1 MGLNPDLYD
10 AVPIQSEAAT
20 PQGAPSAAAQSSATG
35 SFGRAA
41 GRGLIP
47 SGGAAIGG
55 GLGWA
60 GLTALGLS
68 TDGIG
73 LIPVIAGSLISAAG
87 GSALANKAQDVALEK
102 LTPTLKASMDRQSAI
117 DAAQHPMA
125 QTLGGVASALPAFEF
140 APGASV
146 RGLSAAY
153 RLARGIVP
161 DAERAAAVTAAR
173 ATGAQVGLGA
183 ATGVI
188 NPLLEGREPTLEDIG
203 SGAGQALVFG
213 RHHDYLGKIPGLGVL
228 RHGPLTPSMEPA
240 DSHVWSAT
248 DMGPAEPLAQRINRT
263 IGAPGA
269 LPTLAPGEQES
280 LNTQLYRQR
289 YAGRLEPTMN
299 PNPVGGE
306 SMGAVPGVG
315 ITTELQEV
323 IPKGNTIY
331 QGNEVRY
338 KGWKYD
344 RPPVGQSSST
354 VVTDRG
360 QLPPG
365 EEPLGGQPTEPKPIV
380 PKDSNGVTVIP
391 AVGSASAQNIEL
403 TKQHNETHL
412 TAQNQKNVTG
422 ANQAP
427 DAISKTKGL
436 PDRTNQNLPTW
447 LSEEIDRQYQT
458 AKSLGLDT
466 RIAELSKTQTAKQ
479 VIATLGIPENADT
492 IGMVRAVRAKLKI
505 PAQDE
510 AKGPSNATHPI
521 PESERLQQERQRTA
535 QGTALPEQQPQV
547 GQTQGQ
553 PDRAGSGLRGGEKG
567 VNVQRAN
574 LASGETTA
582 TPTETKGRATD
593 VSGLPPKG
601 TAEPPAKATGKV
613 KPSHF
618 AVAASGLSGKVE
630 VRPVNE
636 ASARESVSL
645 QDKTKVVPFPK
656 LGKIP
661 EWVSPKLRKAM
672 ESADKSGAGFK
683 VDVDAEYKRL
693 TPAQKQELAAQG
705 WSVDQGRNNHV
716 RIGLN
721 TDVGPN
727 RLRQVVQSK
736 QSPAKASQEFDRLIA
751 EHGMQ
756 LGWIHNPDIFY
767 TEVGKAS
774 STDSIKAAIAKSKAV
789 QQSRR
794 NAVIDMLGHEHIGE
808 VDSAEGRA
816 KLLEKLKQ
824 HIADRTAAK
833 PTATGGELFGSE
845 EMPFNLTG
853 EHIAPAETKATRS
866 DTSAQQEMFAIQ
878 KIVASKD
885 PAKSADAAVLIHG
898 SPDAAIEAIH
908 KQLSVVDSDPATRKA
923 FVKEQRQRLEQVMAL
938 LHERSNNPF
947 QVAQPNIPPEQL
959 LAHPVNRDLLAWLER
974 LAVRY
979 NIKLTKTG
987 EYLTTTDGV
996 VAAGVADFANRL
1008 AKFHG
1013 SLATV
1018 DTGLHEIAHIFLDD
1032 LRTSTNPYER
1042 AMYDELIQIFRGN
1055 EERAVQVVGVR
1066 GTDLIRNRIEGN
1078 TLARFKAWAG
1088 DFWSWV
1094 KAKWGKATPQD
1105 LANLMARRLVDGE
1118 AVARGERP
1126 PLSAQENLR
1135 YKPAAVREAEATE
1148 RQRTGQLEEDL
1159 HQNDFTV
1166 PGLRGMYQAVRALGP
1181 MGEHAADALSK
1192 ITDRIQHWTGA
1203 YRNQAQLA
1211 IMKLPKAQ
1219 QEQLL
1224 KIFYNQRE
1232 NPGAPM
1238 PTLTAEQDAAYSKI
1252 RQLLRSGAQDA
1263 TQQGVLIW
1271 DGEDFRQINIT
1282 NTYFPHTMSQEA
1294 ARIASQEQDTPQYN
1308 ALKKSFTDW
1317 VEAGGLKGPD
1327 AAVTPE
1333 TAERMW
1339 KERTEGQLQKSP
1351 RQAAGFA
1358 ALEKSAGLGLPPE
1371 MREHDL
1377 GRALNNYWDKF
1388 AAKMAWY
1395 EHVEAPTPE
1404 NAVTR
1409 TLFNATD
1416 QFGSQTEN
1424 AHTLQDGTTP
1434 IQSIAGNR
1442 KLEDAVKVLL
1452 HNFSPRDRATDA
1464 ANQLIGSGIMETLTG
1479 LGDFSGGIGLS
1490 LVHLKMG
1497 DIFSLMPRAAMNL
1510 GQGIKAGMRQN
1521 RIKPNY
1527 YSQSSSIAGGGETP
1541 EVLSSMADRMRKA
1554 AGFIYKITGRQ
1565 HLETWGRG
1573 YLMELGNLKTL
1584 AAKGR
1589 IEARIHDK
1597 NDVKWMNNFAGEGWE
1612 ERLRSGSF
1620 TPDHIEKT
1628 AARFVDDIQGSYTGE
1643 YVPHWA
1649 ISGQLAPFFSL
1660 AKWNIEMAN
1669 RFTKNVINPM
1679 VRQGDFGP
1687 FLKVTLGGMAAG
1699 EVIHAVR
1706 QLITGKKSQDAS
1718 WDEIAAAGGA
1728 GLPYRLM
1735 ANAAYA
1741 GYSGLYCDVI
1751 KQAFDLSKG
1760 NQAQGF
1766 RFPLLGAITTTAD
1779 RVKQL
1784 SVALDAGEN
1793 PFEMMSVFAQT
1804 FATDNIQM
1812 ARALMRFTSEDQ
1824 QKMVEHANAY
1834 RDLKTFHDL
1843 NGYPATLSDS
1853 RANPFQNPLK
1863 KQFQRADIGQAVQ
1876 IAPQLTQQA
1885 FERGQGDMEQ
1895 TKALLNNY
1903 GSASSDLM
1911 PSLHSRPGEFMK
1923 YLNWIAMTQGP
1934 EAARQAMTGYQQ
1946 KQAMDQAKRG
1956 LIPRL

>member
-1 MGLNPDLYD
+1 MDDSDTLALTFSDMPTTQEERAYLLARGYDPDKFHLEED
-10 AVPIQSEAAT
+10 TPAA
-20 PQGAPSAAAQSSATG
+20 PVAQPAPVASQSSPAG

-41 GRGLIP
+41 GRGLFP
-47 SGGAAIGG
+47 SLGAAIGG
-55 GLGWA
+55 GVGYSAATVLAPETG
-60 GLTALGLS
+60 GLS
-68 TDGIG
+68 YA
-73 LIPVIAGSLISAAG
+73 IPIIASLLSAAG
-87 GSALANKAQDVALEK
+87 GSALAEKGQETALTH
-102 LTPTLKASMDRQSAI
+102 LAPTLKASMDRQSAI

-188 NPLLEGREPTLEDIG
+188 NPLLEGREPTLEDVG

-213 RHHDYLGKIPGLGVL
+213 RHHDYLGKIPGLGAL

-240 DSHVWSAT
+240 DSHVWSAA

-269 LPTLAPGEQES
+269 LPTLAPGETES

-567 VNVQRAN
+567 VNVQRTD
-574 LASGETTA
+574 LASGETAA

-593 VSGLPPKG
+593 VSGVSQKG

-613 KPSHF
+613 KKQVKK
-618 AVAASGLSGKVE
+618 VAATEGMANAEDVKDQLINELQQHLAKAPSEKDWTAENGAKVTVDIPGDGKFTVKNTVE
-630 VRPVNE
+630 AISDLLDRARKIKTDAGKPTGPPKAAVRFSSDAIRMSHEAEMDRQATAKATEAERVRQEQEVADLRAKPVWNAYTEKHFNE
-636 ASARESVSL
+636 WLANRPEEERLKIEFRIRKLVAGDPRLL
-645 QDKTKVVPFPK
+645 QNN
-656 LGKIP
+656 GWP
-661 EWVSPKLRKAM
+661 ELRSM
-672 ESADKSGAGFK
+672 GERFNFQ
-683 VDVDAEYKRL
+683 
-693 TPAQKQELAAQG
+693 PAQ
-705 WSVDQGRNNHV
+705 S
-716 RIGLN
+716 
-721 TDVGPN
+721 
-727 RLRQVVQSK
+727 
-736 QSPAKASQEFDRLIA
+736 
-751 EHGMQ
+751 
-756 LGWIHNPDIFY
+756 
-767 TEVGKAS
+767 
-774 STDSIKAAIAKSKAV
+774 
-789 QQSRR
+789 
-794 NAVIDMLGHEHIGE
+794 
-808 VDSAEGRA
+808 
-816 KLLEKLKQ
+816 
-824 HIADRTAAK
+824 
-833 PTATGGELFGSE
+833 
-845 EMPFNLTG
+845 
-853 EHIAPAETKATRS
+853 
-866 DTSAQQEMFAIQ
+866 
-878 KIVASKD
+878 
-885 PAKSADAAVLIHG
+885 
-898 SPDAAIEAIH
+898 
-908 KQLSVVDSDPATRKA
+908 
-923 FVKEQRQRLEQVMAL
+923 
-938 LHERSNNPF
+938 
-947 QVAQPNIPPEQL
+947 NIPPEQL
-959 LAHPVNRDLLAWLER
+959 LAHPVNRDILAWLER
-974 LAVRY
+974 LAVRH

-996 VAAGVADFANRL
+996 TAAGVADIGKRL
-1008 AKFHG
+1008 AKYRG

-1018 DTGLHEIAHIFLDD
+1018 DTGLHEIGHVFLDD
-1032 LRTSTNPYER
+1032 LRTSQNPAER
-1042 AMYDELIQIFRGN
+1042 AMYDRAALIFGGN
-1055 EERAVQVVGVR
+1055 EERLVQAVGLR

-1118 AVARGERP
+1118 AVARGEQP

-1135 YKPAAVREAEATE
+1135 YQPAAVREAEATE

-1203 YRNQAQLA
+1203 YKNQAQLA
-1211 IMKLPKAQ
+1211 IMKLPKPQ

-1224 KIFYNQRE
+1224 KIFYQQRE

-1238 PTLTAEQDAAYSKI
+1238 PTLTAAQDAAYSKI

-1294 ARIASQEQDTPQYN
+1294 ARIATQEQDTPQYN

-1317 VEAGGLKGPD
+1317 VEAGGLKGLD

-1395 EHVEAPTPE
+1395 EHVEAHTPE

-1452 HNFSPRDRATDA
+1452 HNFSPRERGIDA
-1464 ANQLIGSGIMETLTG
+1464 LDQVVRSGIMQTLTG
-1479 LGDFSGGIGLS
+1479 VADFTGGVGLS

-1497 DIFSLMPRAAMNL
+1497 EIFSLMPRAAAAI
-1510 GQGIKAGMRQN
+1510 GQGIKAGFRQN
-1521 RIKPNY
+1521 RIKPGY
-1527 YSQSSSIAGGGETP
+1527 YAQSSSMAGGGETP
-1541 EVLSSMADRMRKA
+1541 EILSGMADKLRSL
-1554 AGFIYKITGRQ
+1554 AGLIYKITGRGQ
-1565 HLETWGRG
+1565 LEQLGRG
-1573 YLMELGNLKTL
+1573 FLMQLGALKTQ

-1751 KQAFDLSKG
+1751 KQAFDLGKG

-1766 RFPLLGAITTTAD
+1766 RFPLLGAITTTGD

-1911 PSLHSRPGEFMK
+1911 PSLHGRPQEFMK

-1934 EAARQAMTGYQQ
+1934 EAARQAMAGYQQ